1 MDQYQDLSTIQVH
14 RAEAPEEE
22 MVNLNTKM
30 WLHLSILSSQSPK
43 ILK

>member
-1 MDQYQDLSTIQVH
+1 MDQYQDLSPIQ
-14 RAEAPEEE
+14 APEEE

-30 WLHLSILSSQSPK
+30 WLHLSILSSQSPN